1 MNDKN
6 KDLEQIMLFL
16 LNQHISNQGLISQ
29 EQKDAIER
37 EITKLSI

>member
-1 MNDKN
+1 MDNIN
-6 KDLEQIMLFL
+6 KELEQTMLLL
-16 LNQHISNQGLISQ
+16 LNQHMSNQGLISQ